1 MANKYDIFISYRRD
15 GGAQYARILQ
25 LMLTQRGYK
34 VFLDYDELTDGIFSD
49 HIKAA
54 IKNAPVFMLVL
65 SEGSLNRCI
74 NEDDWVRQ
82 EILLA
87 TQHNKHFVPINPD
100 NKFEGVPKGVP
111 QEIATAAGAH
121 QQSEIGFGQ
130 TLGVTID
137 LMIKKRLVP
146 TIGSR
151 SQSGHLDVDFD
162 AAKETLKKIDARNK
176 LVKRA
181 TIAAILTVIFIVA
194 GACYLFFQHTI
205 SKEALNDLRAE
216 IQEKHQVFGLN
227 LSPDLTDS
235 QIRTIDEIL
244 TNMHVVTEDSL
255 WISKYEFTIGQ
266 WHEVLGEEY
275 DKNLRDMPMTGVSF
289 GEINLQFMDSLRNMT
304 NIEFDLPSAEEWEYA
319 ARGGAENEDFT
330 YVGNNDVNAVAWYKD
345 NADGKVHP
353 SNGHTGKEP
362 NNIDLY
368 DMSGNVAEICNSP
381 TIDEKGNVLWTAC
394 GGDYTSPA
402 SKVAVTSRI
411 AISTD
416 EKSKT
421 LGFRLIIRKR

>member
-54 IKNAPVFMLVL
+54 IKDAPVFMLVL
-65 SEGSLNRCI
+65 SDGALKRCI

-87 TQHNKHFVPINPD
+87 AQHNKHFVPVNPD
-100 NKFEGVPKGVP
+100 NKFDGVPDGLP
-111 QEIATAAGAH
+111 TEIKTVAGSH

-137 LMIKKRLVP
+137 LMIKNRLVP

-151 SQSGHLDVDFD
+151 SQSDHMDMDFD

-176 LVKRA
+176 FIKRA
-181 TIAAILTVIFIVA
+181 TIVGIIAVILIVV
-194 GACYLFFQHTI
+194 GACYMFFQHTMN
-205 SKEALNDLRAE
+205 KEALNDLRTE
-216 IQEKHQVFGLN
+216 IQEKHQSFGLN
-227 LSPDLTDS
+227 LSPDLTES
-235 QIRTIDEIL
+235 QILSIDEIL
-244 TNMHVVTEDSL
+244 TNMHVVSDDSL
-255 WISKYEFTIGQ
+255 WIGKYEFTVGL
-266 WHEVLGEEY
+266 WNGVLGEEY
-275 DKNLRDMPMTGVSF
+275 DNEQKDMPMTGVSY
-289 GEINLQFMDSLRNMT
+289 GEINMQFLDSLRNMT

-319 ARGGAENEDFT
+319 ARGGAENENFT
-330 YVGNNDVNAVAWYKD
+330 YVGSDDVNAVAWYKD
-345 NADGKVHP
+345 NSGGKVHP

-362 NNIDLY
+362 NGIDLF

-381 TIDEKGNVLWTAC
+381 MVSGKGEVMWTSC
-394 GGDYTSPA
+394 GGDYTSA
-402 SKVAVTSRI
+402 ATDVTVTSRK

-416 EKSKT
+416 EKSKF

>member
-54 IKNAPVFMLVL
+54 IKDAPVFMLVL
-65 SEGSLNRCI
+65 SEGALQRCI

-100 NKFEGVPKGVP
+100 NKFDGVPKGVP
-111 QEIATAAGAH
+111 QEIATAAGSH

-137 LMIKKRLVP
+137 LMIKNRLVP

-151 SQSGHLDVDFD
+151 SHASHMDVDFD

-176 LVKRA
+176 FIKRA
-181 TIAAILTVIFIVA
+181 TMVGVIAVILIVI
-194 GACYLFFQHTI
+194 GACFMFYQHTMA
-205 SKEALNDLRAE
+205 KEAYNDLRTK
-216 IQEKHQVFGLN
+216 IHEKHQDFGLN
-227 LSPDLTDS
+227 LSPDLTET
-235 QIRTIDEIL
+235 QIQTIDEIL
-244 TNMHVVTEDSL
+244 SNMHVVTDDSL
-255 WISKYEFTIGQ
+255 WISKFEFTVGQ
-266 WHEVLGEEY
+266 WHGVLGEEY
-275 DKNLRDMPMTGVSF
+275 DQTMKDMPMTGVSY
-289 GEINLQFMDSLRNMT
+289 GEINMQFLDSLRNMT
-304 NIEFDLPSAEEWEYA
+304 GIGFDLPSAEEWEYA
-319 ARGGAENEDFT
+319 ARSGGDNEEYT
-330 YVGNNDVNAVAWYKD
+330 YVGSNDANAVAWYKD
-345 NADGKVHP
+345 NSGGKPHP
-353 SNGHTGKEP
+353 SNGHTGKDP
-362 NNIDLY
+362 NGIDLF

-381 TIDEKGNVLWTAC
+381 MVSGKDGIMWTSC

-402 SKVAVTSRI
+402 SEVTVTSRK

-421 LGFRLIIRKR
+421 LGFRLIIRKQ